1 MDSGKYGKR
10 SGWPGETPARAI
22 IVNFPAIYFG
32 RSVLPITPLVDVRS
46 PGPGGHRRRSSRIG
60 CRPSGDIRIAAGF
73 RRAANQRSPL
83 MSRFVSKRSR
93 FSAEASINRGI

>member
-60 CRPSGDIRIAAGF
+60 CRPSGDIRIAAGISSGSQSAF
-73 RRAANQRSPL
+73 AADVTLCQQKVTPL
-83 MSRFVSKRSR
+83 R
-93 FSAEASINRGI
+93 